1 MHPPTLPGVCL
12 KDSVSGTW
20 TRTSLAGL
28 CEEAAG
34 EGQGGAG
41 ARIRLLSHQ
50 GPLGF
55 QPFGKGVPDEVSK
68 GQGQTEFISLLRQQ
82 ACLEAGSEVWWWA
95 DRSVREPAVSLLS
108 I

>member
-1 MHPPTLPGVCL
+1 MQP
-12 KDSVSGTW
+12 
-20 TRTSLAGL
+20 
-28 CEEAAG
+28 G

-68 GQGQTEFISLLRQQ
+68 GQGQTENLAHSQDSKLVLRQGLRCGGGQ
-82 ACLEAGSEVWWWA
+82 T
-95 DRSVREPAVSLLS
+95 VREPAVSLLS